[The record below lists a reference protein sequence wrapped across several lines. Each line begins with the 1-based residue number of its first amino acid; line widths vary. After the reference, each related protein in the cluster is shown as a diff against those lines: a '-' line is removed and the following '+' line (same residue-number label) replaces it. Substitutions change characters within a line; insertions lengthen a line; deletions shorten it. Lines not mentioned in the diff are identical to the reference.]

1 MLIIRPKSSV
11 RRMRAGDICFRA
23 ARVGARPSVAS
34 WHVVQYFPY
43 TVSPEICA
51 ACTPVAAIAP
61 DIASGNAS
69 IGVLNRVMISS
80 SVGANYC
87 TVYRADEAVALRLE
101 ELENG
106 CGHRGRGFLRQIM
119 PDDRN
124 RPALIASGEKARL
137 AGGRFRSVD
146 AIAL

>member
-1 MLIIRPKSSV
+1 
-11 RRMRAGDICFRA
+11 
-23 ARVGARPSVAS
+23 
-34 WHVVQYFPY
+34 
-43 TVSPEICA
+43 
-51 ACTPVAAIAP
+51 
-61 DIASGNAS
+61 
-69 IGVLNRVMISS
+69 MISS
-80 SVGANYC
+80 PVGANYC
-87 TVYRADEAVALRLE
+87 TVSRADEAVALRLE

-146 AIAL
+146 AIALALQHDRRHPDRRLRSEQPFKRLQCGIARRVAETVAVGVDDDIDKIRIVE